1 MTDFKD
7 GQVDTISIKEATSR
21 GPLADKDGDGF
32 IWQEVVNV
40 FKENEEVC
48 SEMIT
53 GFGKQPQDNKGK
65 VGTEFGGCTIS

>member
-7 GQVDTISIKEATSR
+7 GQTDTISIKEVQ
-21 GPLADKDGDGF
+21 ADCGSLPKGEDGF

-65 VGTEFGGCTIS
+65 VGTEFGGCMIS